1 MDAELAREIE
11 MKLAKEMGELSDE
24 LRETLMDNLES
35 YHQDEIK
42 KRIDFIVFSSCRA
55 KIDEFKQQVSTIVSE
70 ARLECEAL
78 IRQVDEKKQ
87 QLAELDAAIDDRL
100 SQLSEVAYAIPKKR
114 MSAEEAYNYAVSQG
128 YSSSKTVQIFVN
140 WAKENKTRSVKEY
153 GIRVLPGG
161 VDTDDLQFELVKK
174 PES

>member
-11 MKLAKEMGELSDE
+11 IKMAKELGELSDE
-24 LRETLMDNLES
+24 LRKTLMDNLES
-35 YHQDEIK
+35 YHQTEIK
-42 KRIDFIVFSSCRA
+42 KRIDFIVFSSCRE
-55 KIDEFKQQVSTIVSE
+55 KIDEFKQSVNTIVSQ

-78 IRQVDEKKQ
+78 IQQVDEKKQ

-100 SQLSEVAYAIPKKR
+100 SQLSEVVHAIPKKR

-128 YSSSKTVQIFVN
+128 YSPSKTIQIFVN
-140 WAKENKTRSVKEY
+140 WAKENRTRSVNEY
-153 GIRVLPGG
+153 GIRVLPGAG
-161 VDTDDLQFELVKK
+161 EAKFELVKK